1 MLDHHSALIYT
12 MVLASACDTAMTDSE
27 LRTIGDIVTHLP
39 IFGEYDDKRLTKTLA
54 ACSDL
59 LQKEDGLEQA
69 FKAIKSA
76 LPPRLRETAYA
87 LACDVMACD
96 GEASQVELRF
106 LEMLRDHLSIER
118 LVAAAIE
125 RSARA
130 RFMTL

>member
-12 MVLASACDTAMTDSE
+12 MVLTSACDTAMTDTE
-27 LRTIGDIVTHLP
+27 LRVIGDIVTHLP
-39 IFGEYDDKRLTKTLA
+39 IFGDYDDKRLTKTLA

-69 FKAIKSA
+69 FKAIKAA
-76 LPPRLRETAYA
+76 LPPRLRETAYT

-130 RFMTL
+130 RFMTV